1 MSADPTT
8 SLDDALAAEETGPGQ
23 SALDRVEGWLY
34 RLRWAALLATLI
46 LVGVLGY
53 RATLRHNA
61 PTRGDTRFYQC
72 GAQRF
77 WAGQSLYYFDGPGSA
92 DLPPSERSTTAY
104 TYLPPFA
111 ASLGWTRSIPYV
123 ALRGA
128 WLLAS
133 LLALYGGVVVTRR
146 LVAGVSED
154 VDAGE
159 AGAPEDVDAEEAGT
173 REAGT
178 PEAGTPEAGTPGAGA
193 PSPHESALSGGVS
206 KVPVRQAI
214 WLGLLAL
221 LLGRFVVNDLG
232 HGQVNAFLALLLGL
246 GLWEVYG
253 ERPLRGG
260 IWIGLALVIKPT
272 SWLLL
277 PWLLGDRRW
286 RALGAACAAGV
297 GALLLSW
304 ALYPGDYLAQLHEW
318 FELMPRFAS
327 AESVRP
333 YNASLASTIQRLLAG
348 SVPSGAP
355 GPERLLFRFEL
366 SWVQPFAR
374 AAATALALAGLL
386 AALWQ
391 RKRGRV
397 RAPRAAAS
405 VLALSALLSPITWKA
420 HFVVLLAPVAFLAWD
435 LASGAASRRRWG
447 AVLLIAA
454 LFLLPSR
461 GLGALGLG
469 LEAWGGLSLGLVL
482 IYFLCLLPPRPV
494 A

>member
-8 SLDDALAAEETGPGQ
+8 SPGDASAAEEADADQT
-23 SALDRVEGWLY
+23 ALDRLEGWLY
-34 RLRWAALLATLI
+34 RLRWAAFLATLI

-61 PTRGDTRFYQC
+61 PTRGDTRFYQR

-77 WAGQSLYYFDGPGSA
+77 WAGQSLYYFDAPGSA

-123 ALRGA
+123 VLRGG

-133 LLALYGGVVVTRR
+133 LLALCAGVLVARR
-146 LVAGVSED
+146 LASGVSAD
-154 VDAGE
+154 VDSEEG
-159 AGAPEDVDAEEAGT
+159 GAPEVGTHSPNESPPPAGSAKV
-173 REAGT
+173 AGRH
-178 PEAGTPEAGTPGAGA
+178 A
-193 PSPHESALSGGVS
+193 V
-206 KVPVRQAI
+206 
-214 WLGLLAL
+214 WLALLAL